1 MSFKVELYFTAE
13 AIRLARYFIS
23 QNDGNEIVM
32 VGRVGPD
39 GKVCDL
45 RRAAMG
51 DAGSVP
57 AVIATAQ
64 PGEILIH
71 NHPSGNVNPSG
82 ADIEVAARAAERSV
96 ASYIVD
102 NDVVNIFPVV
112 ERIEPENA
120 EIEPVDLEEVAEI
133 FSKNGRL
140 AQSDSTFEFRR
151 PQTEMALNVAEA
163 INSSSILVAEAG
175 TGTGKSFAYLVPAL
189 QYVSKNKGR
198 RVVISTSTIVLQEQ
212 LFNKDIPALLR
223 KLDVSDVGTVVLK
236 GRSNYLCKRRY
247 ADFRMGSVQT
257 KIDDEASQ
265 KTIDAVEEIDRWLNY
280 TDDGSRSN
288 MNSAIGHD
296 IWNEICADEL
306 ACEKSKCRFFSSC
319 FFFKARRRANFA
331 SIILVNHHIL
341 MADVSMKSTEDEG
354 EGIIPKFDILVI
366 DEAHNI
372 FKSAVS
378 FLGESV
384 SSNTLRKLLGKL
396 YNTNSGQGLLTR
408 ILSNN
413 ANSALLKPFEK
424 AVNILSG
431 GFQAKLAHS
440 FIPELISILGKK
452 SDENL
457 YELDDPEKRKEISDI
472 LGKIVTV
479 VTEITDLIAPVVK
492 LLKEK
497 DDAQT
502 ELRTVM
508 DDMNRSLLTDLE
520 GVVAKLASYAGFY
533 SEFCVGTNTENQ
545 VFWGEKSGEALTL
558 TISPLDVQR
567 ILAENLYKDTK
578 SMIFTSATLT
588 TSRDD
593 HGFDFFYR
601 ESGLVLSDREKKA
614 VSLESCFDYASQ
626 IKAFVA
632 SDLPDPAK
640 ARESF
645 DTRSIEAAHDIV
657 KASGGGALVLFT
669 SIIHRE
675 NALKYFSDL
684 DFEVFSQG
692 KLPTQTIVK
701 KFREDVNATLLAT
714 ETFWEGIDMKGD
726 TLRNLVIVKLPFR
739 FPSHP
744 FIKRYVSKL
753 EKDTGKGGFQVYTLP
768 NAVLKFKQGFG
779 RLIRTKSDIGT
790 VTVLDKRIVTMNYG
804 SDFVRSAPKGVDFN
818 ILPVAVIER
827 KVEEFFGKNGELCYE
842 PPEK

>member
-1 MSFKVELYFTAE
+1 MSFKAELYFTAA

-32 VGRVGPD
+32 VGKVDAD
-39 GKVCDL
+39 GKICDL

-51 DAGSVP
+51 DLGSVP
-57 AVIATAQ
+57 AVIATAA

-71 NHPSGNVNPSG
+71 NHPSGNINPSA
-82 ADIEVAARAAERSV
+82 ADIEVAARAAEKSV
-96 ASYIVD
+96 GSYIVD
-102 NDVVNIFPVV
+102 NDVINIFPVV

-140 AQSDSTFEFRR
+140 AQSDSAFEFRH
-151 PQTEMALNVAEA
+151 PQTEMALSVAEA
-163 INSSSILVAEAG
+163 INSSSLLVSEAG

-189 QYVSKNKGR
+189 QYVSKNKGK
-198 RVVISTSTIVLQEQ
+198 RVVVSTSTIALQEQ
-212 LFNKDIPALLR
+212 LFNKDIPALLK
-223 KLDVSDVGTVVLK
+223 KLDIDDVGTVVLK
-236 GRSNYLCKRRY
+236 GRGNYLCKRRY
-247 ADFRMGSVQT
+247 ADFRMGSIQT

-265 KTIDAVEEIDRWLNY
+265 KTVEIVDEIDCWLNY

-288 MNSAIGHD
+288 MNSAISLD

-331 SIILVNHHIL
+331 SLILVNHHLL
-341 MADVSMKSTEDEG
+341 MADVSMKSAEDEG
-354 EGIIPKFDILVI
+354 EGILPKFDILVI

-384 SSNTLRKLLGKL
+384 HSSSVRKLLGKL
-396 YNTNSGQGLLTR
+396 YNTNSGQGLLTK

-413 ANSALLKPFEK
+413 ANSVLLKPIEK

-440 FIPELISILGKK
+440 LFPELISILGKN
-452 SDENL
+452 SDENF
-457 YELDDPEKRKEISDI
+457 YELDDPEKRKEMTDV

-479 VTEITDLIAPVVK
+479 VTDVTDLIAPVVK

-497 DDAQT
+497 DEAHT

-545 VFWGEKSGEALTL
+545 VFWGEKSGETLIL

-567 ILAENLYKDTK
+567 ILAENLYKETK
-578 SMIFTSATLT
+578 SIIFTSATLT
-588 TSRDD
+588 TSRDE

-601 ESGLVLSDREKKA
+601 ESGLALSEREKKA
-614 VSLESCFDYASQ
+614 ISLESCFDYASQ
-626 IKAFVA
+626 IKAFIGG
-632 SDLPDPAK
+632 DMPDPARD
-640 ARESF
+640 RELF
-645 DTRSIEAAHDIV
+645 DSASIEAAHDIV

-669 SIIHRE
+669 SINHRE

-692 KLPTQTIVK
+692 KMPVQAIMK

-714 ETFWEGIDMKGD
+714 ETFWEGIDMKGE

-739 FPSHP
+739 YPSHP
-744 FIKRYVSKL
+744 FIKRYVARL
-753 EKDTGKGGFQVYTLP
+753 EQEFGKSGFLIYTLP

-790 VTVLDKRIVTMNYG
+790 VTVLDKRIVEKNYG
-804 SDFVRSAPKGVDFN
+804 RDFLRSAPVGVKFN
-818 ILPVAVIER
+818 VLPVAEITHR
-827 KVEEFFGKNGELCYE
+827 IEEFFCRND
-842 PPEK
+842 

>member
-1 MSFKVELYFTAE
+1 MSFKAELYFTAE

-32 VGRVGPD
+32 VGRAGSD

-71 NHPSGNVNPSG
+71 NHPSGNVNPSA
-82 ADIEVAARAAERSV
+82 ADIEVAARAAEKSIG
-96 ASYIVD
+96 SYIVD
-102 NDVVNIFPVV
+102 NDVINIFPVV
-112 ERIEPENA
+112 ERIEPENT
-120 EIEPVDLEEVAEI
+120 ETEPVDLDEVAEI
-133 FSKNGRL
+133 FSRNGRL
-140 AQSDSTFEFRR
+140 AQSDTSFEFRQ
-151 PQTEMALNVAEA
+151 PQTEMALSVAEA
-163 INSSSILVAEAG
+163 INFSSVLVAEAG
-175 TGTGKSFAYLVPAL
+175 TGTGKSFAYLVPAML
-189 QYVSKNKGR
+189 YVSKNKGK
-198 RVVISTSTIVLQEQ
+198 RVVISTSTIALQEQ
-212 LFNKDIPALLR
+212 LFNKDIPALLK
-223 KLDVSDVGTVVLK
+223 KLDIGDIGTVVLK
-236 GRSNYLCKRRY
+236 GRGNYLCKRRY
-247 ADFRMGSVQT
+247 AAFRMGSVQT
-257 KIDDEASQ
+257 KIDDDASQ
-265 KTIDAVEEIDRWLNY
+265 KTLETVEEIDRWLNY

-288 MNSAIGHD
+288 MNSAVSLD

-331 SIILVNHHIL
+331 SLILVNHHLL
-341 MADVSMKSTEDEG
+341 MADVSMKSAEDEG
-354 EGIIPKFDILVI
+354 EGILPKFDILVI

-384 SSNTLRKLLGKL
+384 SSNSVRKLLGKL
-396 YNTNSGQGLLTR
+396 YNTNSGQGLLTK
-408 ILSNN
+408 ILNNN
-413 ANSALLKPFEK
+413 ANSALLKPLEK

-431 GFQAKLAHS
+431 GFQAKFAHS
-440 FIPELISILGKK
+440 FLPELISILGRN
-452 SDENL
+452 SDETL
-457 YELDDPEKRKEISDI
+457 FELDDPEKRKEMTDI

-479 VTEITDLIAPVVK
+479 VTDVTDLIAPVVK

-497 DDAQT
+497 DDAHT

-508 DDMNRSLLTDLE
+508 DDMNRSLITDLE

-533 SEFCVGTNTENQ
+533 SEFCIGTNTENQ
-545 VFWGEKSGEALTL
+545 VFWGEKSGETLTL
-558 TISPLDVQR
+558 TISPLEVQR

-578 SMIFTSATLT
+578 SIVFTSATLT
-588 TSRDD
+588 TSRDA

-601 ESGLVLSDREKKA
+601 ESGLALSEREKKA

-626 IKAFVA
+626 IKAFIGG
-632 SDLPDPAK
+632 DMPDPARD
-640 ARESF
+640 RELF
-645 DTRSIEAAHDIV
+645 DSASIDAAHDIV

-669 SIIHRE
+669 SISHRE
-675 NALKYFSDL
+675 AALKYFSDL
-684 DFEVFSQG
+684 DFEVISQG
-692 KLPTQTIVK
+692 KLPVQAIMK

-744 FIKRYVSKL
+744 FIKRYVARL
-753 EKDTGKGGFQVYTLP
+753 EQETGKGGFQVYTLP

-790 VTVLDKRIVTMNYG
+790 VTVLDKRIAEKNYG
-804 SDFVRSAPKGVDFN
+804 RDFIRSAPAGVKFN
-818 ILPVAVIER
+818 VLPVAEIAR
-827 KVEEFFGKNGELCYE
+827 RVEEFFGRND
-842 PPEK
+842 